1 MRKLLERPLEPRKPH
16 MKARIWSCLLICAVL
31 TGAVLWVRQPILNQ
45 LRASNR
51 SLHQQLKA
59 QAPVP
64 VAERTPPTRS
74 TNPAIA
80 LSPVERTEL
89 LQLRGQILPL
99 RSELQEMSNR
109 VAALAQPALQHAPKQ
124 TKPLPLPE
132 QIDRKGETEVM
143 NTYMRS
149 EPYRNARS
157 FNKALGDYLKAHAG
171 ELPDNLAIV
180 ETSARSPLPPGV
192 SEQFEL
198 IRTGRISE
206 EALSYTLV
214 AREKEPQRLV
224 DGRWARSYLR
234 ADGGTCTATFESASK
249 PDWKGWERSNETIMK
264 MQAQQKK
271 PNP

>member
-1 MRKLLERPLEPRKPH
+1 MERSLEPPKPH
-16 MKARIWSCLLICAVL
+16 MKTRIWYCLFIGAVL
-31 TGAVLWVRQPILNQ
+31 TGAVVWVRQPILNQ
-45 LRASNR
+45 LRASNQ
-51 SLHQQLKA
+51 SLRQQLDA

-64 VAERTPPTRS
+64 VAEQTPPDRS
-74 TNPAIA
+74 TNPVIA

-99 RSELQEMSNR
+99 HSELQAMSNR
-109 VAALAQPALQHAPKQ
+109 VATLAQPAIQHASKQ
-124 TKPLPLPE
+124 SKPLPHPE

-143 NTYMRS
+143 NAYMRS
-149 EPYRNARS
+149 EPYRNGRN

-180 ETSARSPLPPGV
+180 ETSARSPLPQGV
-192 SEQFEL
+192 SERFEL
-198 IRTGRISE
+198 MRTGRISE

-214 AREKEPQRLV
+214 AREREPQHLA

-249 PDWKGWERSNETIMK
+249 PDWKGWERSNETMMK
-264 MQAQQKK
+264 MQAQQMKR
-271 PNP
+271 NP